1 MSQVNGEAQMDPGI
15 LRISTDT
22 KARVKVGEFARGGR
36 SRAHLAALDHDY
48 TPDTI
53 LTPTGILLPEYDE
66 LYIALV
72 ESHVTSDCL
81 VDILDSWWIKNK
93 ARFPQVH
100 TLLLDQDNGPENNS
114 RRTQYIKRVVQFVDE
129 HQVHVRLAYYP
140 PYHSK
145 YNPIERCWGALENYW
160 NGSLL
165 NTVRAV
171 QEFAGGMT
179 WNGRHPTVEL
189 VTKAYETG
197 ITLGKQAMNALEE
210 RLDRLS
216 GLEKYFVEIT
226 PVAAPA

>member
-1 MSQVNGEAQMDPGI
+1 MKQVNEEAKIDHGI
-15 LRISTDT
+15 LRISADS

-81 VDILDSWWIKNK
+81 VDILDSWWDKNK

-100 TLLLDQDNGPENNS
+100 TLLLDLDNGPENNS
-114 RRTQYIKRVVQFVDE
+114 RRTQYIKRMVQFVDE
-129 HQVHVRLAYYP
+129 HQVCVRLAYYP

-145 YNPIERCWGALENYW
+145 YNPIERCWGALEEYW
-160 NGSLL
+160 NGCLL

-171 QEFAGGMT
+171 QEFAGAMT
-179 WNGRHPTVEL
+179 WKNRHPTVEL

-197 ITLGKQAMNALEE
+197 VTIGKQAMNALEQ
-210 RLDRLS
+210 RLERLS
-216 GLEKYFVEIT
+216 GLEKYFVDIA
-226 PVAAPA
+226 PAAAPG